1 MSEAEK
7 LTQVTLG
14 NGVCLRIKKFPPFLI
29 RQAITQ
35 IQKPKPPK
43 IQLEDKDGAE
53 EENPD
58 DPAYQEALEEYEL
71 ATTEKAID
79 TMLVAG
85 TEIVSV
91 PDGVYPLDD
100 VGDWAELLDF
110 LGVTFDRNNKFGL
123 YLTWLKLYV
132 LSDPLDME
140 TLMSALATTIGL
152 SEEEVDQAVESF
164 RSRKVGGSD
173 NGSPPEDSGHRD
185 NVPTNRSG
193 RRARS
198 RGKGSS

>member
-1 MSEAEK
+1 MSEAEE
-7 LTQVTLG
+7 LQTVTLG
-14 NGVCLRIKKFPPFLI
+14 NGVCLRVKKFPPFLI
-29 RQAITQ
+29 RQAIAQ

-43 IQLEDKDGAE
+43 IELEGKGE

-58 DPAYQEALEEYEL
+58 DPIYKEALEEYEL

-85 TEIVSV
+85 TEVVSV
-91 PDGVYPLDD
+91 PDGIYPPDEVD
-100 VGDWAELLDF
+100 NWAQLLDF
-110 LGVTFDRNNKFGL
+110 LGVTFDRENKFGL

-132 LSDPLDME
+132 LSDPSDME
-140 TLMSALATTIGL
+140 LLMKELASAIGL

-164 RSRKVGGSD
+164 RGGKVGGSD
-173 NGSPPEDSGHRD
+173 NGSPSEDSGHRD
-185 NVPTNRSG
+185 NVPKNRAQ